1 MVLALFALFS
11 GICGLICLES
21 DNESESGPGRE
32 KWKEN
37 ETMGTDFDASR
48 DSDWSSRFNESTS
61 SLGMLM
67 SNMYL
72 LCLWLFYAEEIH

>member
-1 MVLALFALFS
+1 M
-11 GICGLICLES
+11 ICLES
-21 DNESESGPGRE
+21 DNESESVSGRE

-37 ETMGTDFDASR
+37 EAMGTDFDSAR

-72 LCLWLFYAEEIH
+72 FFFFFLLWLFYSEEIH